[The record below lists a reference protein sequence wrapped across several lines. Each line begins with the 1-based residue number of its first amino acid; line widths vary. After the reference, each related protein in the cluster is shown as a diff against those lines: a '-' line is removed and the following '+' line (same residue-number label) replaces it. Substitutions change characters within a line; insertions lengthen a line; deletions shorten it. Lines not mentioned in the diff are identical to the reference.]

1 MPMPMPTLMSPR
13 RTILRELSRQNG
25 EATNVY
31 TRPASIAGFAEK
43 PARFQAAVNELL
55 QERLINGT
63 KDEEGRLAIAINA
76 QRLKDVRRELR
87 AWWQRPATWVVA
99 VLALGIGL
107 AVGAFL

>member
-1 MPMPMPTLMSPR
+1 MPMLMSPR

-25 EATNVY
+25 EATANGY
-31 TRPASIAGFAEK
+31 TRPANIAGFAEK

-87 AWWQRPATWVVA
+87 AWWQRPATWIVA

-107 AVGAFL
+107 AVGALL